1 MRSELATLS
10 KSIICQQNSQRSHQL
25 ATSSYPSDYQTNQT
39 TKMCGRHRAAGRAA
53 RRGCGP
59 CGRRYTAPGPAVV
72 YEPRQSLVRQI
83 VNHFI
88 ESRQQKQALARGQYV
103 QPRALEQGKQEMG
116 VDMGRG
122 EWVDEKQNL
131 RIEDLGTG
139 VDRVARNSV
148 ELPSYRE
155 ALKN

>member
-1 MRSELATLS
+1 
-10 KSIICQQNSQRSHQL
+10 
-25 ATSSYPSDYQTNQT
+25 
-39 TKMCGRHRAAGRAA
+39 MCGHRRAARQAA

-59 CGRRYTAPGPAVV
+59 CGRRYAAPGPVV
-72 YEPRQSLVRQI
+72 VHEPHQSLVRQI

-88 ESRQQKQALARGQYV
+88 ESRQQKQALDQGQYI
-103 QPRALEQGKQEMG
+103 QPRALEQGEQEIG
-116 VDMGRG
+116 VDIKRG
-122 EWVDEKQNL
+122 EWVDEKQKL
-131 RIEDLGTG
+131 RIEDLSMG